1 MIGQTVSHYRILEKL
16 GGGGMGVVYKAED
29 VKLERLVALKFL
41 PDDLAKDPQALA
53 RFKREAKAA
62 SSLNHPNICT
72 IYEID
77 EVDGQT
83 FIAMELLE
91 GQTLRHTIAGKPLDI
106 ETVLD
111 LGIQIADAL
120 DAAHSKG
127 IIHRDIKPA
136 NIFVTNK
143 GQAKIL
149 DFGLAKV
156 TPKRET
162 VALSATTIE
171 VEEHLTSPGSAIG
184 TIAYM
189 SPEQVRG
196 KELDVRT
203 DLFSFG
209 AVLYEMCTGTLPF
222 RGDTTALI
230 FNAILERT
238 PVAPIRL
245 NPDMPAELERIINK
259 ALEKDRDVRCQSAP
273 EIRADLKRLRRET
286 ESGRSA
292 VAVAAAPNRKSRR
305 LWWIAGLGVAAMLV
319 LVATS
324 YLREMGT
331 KPNKKTWEQLTFFT
345 DSAVYPEIS
354 PDGRTLAFIRGK
366 NTFLGPGEVYVKLLP
381 SGDPVQLTSDNRV
394 KLSPAFSPDGTRVAY
409 SVAVPWEVWELQ
421 VIGGAPQLMLRNAS
435 SLTWVEGGKRL
446 LFSEIKDGL
455 HMGVVTTD
463 EGRGDSRDVYLPEG
477 GRSMAHHSYL
487 SPDGKWVLI
496 VLMNSQGNLTRCRV
510 VPFDGRGSE
519 QLVGPEDVQ
528 CTTGAWSPDGKWIY
542 MSVNPGGRF
551 HIWRQ
556 RFPVGA
562 PEQVTSGPAEEEG
575 IAMEKDGKSFLTS
588 VGSTDQALW
597 IRDETGERQISA
609 EGNTFD
615 GTFSADGKKLYYLKT
630 GGQQGKTEL
639 WSTDLASGGSERV
652 VPEYNL
658 EPGSE
663 QKNYSLSR
671 DGRQVVFVMKDEK
684 GISHLWIA
692 STDHRTSPRELKS
705 EEDEDAPCFLPNGD
719 LIYRVHEGGKSYLY
733 TRKQDGSGRTKL
745 REQPILNLFAVSPD
759 GKWSVVGEATA
770 EAPYARMVAYRNEG
784 GQEVVF
790 CRTFC
795 LVEWTSD
802 GKYLKIRVGV
812 NENVKT
818 ELLPVRGDTGLPDLP
833 KEGITNSED
842 TKGIAGRVAL
852 APAVN
857 SAISAGKYAFTRTN
871 VRRNIYRVWVE

>member
-91 GQTLRHTIAGKPLDI
+91 GQTLRHRIAGKPLDI

-136 NIFVTNK
+136 NIFVTNR

-156 TPKRET
+156 TPKRES

-171 VEEHLTSPGSAIG
+171 SEEHLTSPGSAVG
-184 TIAYM
+184 TVAYM

-230 FNAILERT
+230 FHAVLERT
-238 PVAPIRL
+238 PVAPVRL
-245 NPDMPAELERIINK
+245 NPDVPAELERIINK
-259 ALEKDRDVRCQSAP
+259 GLEKDRDVRCQSAA
-273 EIRADLKRLRRET
+273 EIRADLKRLKRDM

-292 VAVAAAPNRKSRR
+292 AAVATAGTEKSRR
-305 LWWIAGLGVAAMLV
+305 VWWIAGVGVAALLALAMML
-319 LVATS
+319 

-331 KPNKKTWEQLTFFT
+331 KPNKKGNWEQLTFFG

-354 PDGRTLAFIRGK
+354 PDGKMLAFIRG
-366 NTFLGPGEVYVKLLP
+366 NGTFFGPGEVYVKLLP
-381 SGDPVQLTSDNRV
+381 TGDPVQLTSDGRE

-409 SVAVPWEVWELQ
+409 SVQNPWEVWEVP

-435 SLTWVEGGKRL
+435 SLTWIAAGKRL
-446 LFSEIKDGL
+446 LFSEIKSGL

-463 EGRGDSRDVYLPEG
+463 EGRGDTRDVYLPDGE
-477 GRSMAHHSYL
+477 RSMAHHSYL

-496 VLMNSQGNLTRCRV
+496 VLMNSQGSLTRCRV
-510 VPFDGRGSE
+510 VPFSGKGNE
-519 QLVGPEDVQ
+519 QLVGPEDGQ

-542 MSVNPGGRF
+542 MSTNAGGRF

-556 RFPVGA
+556 RFPVGE
-562 PEQVTSGPAEEEG
+562 PEQVTSGPTEEEG
-575 IAMEKDGKSFLTS
+575 IAMEKDGNSFLTS
-588 VGSTDQALW
+588 VGSMDEALW
-597 IRDETGERQISA
+597 IRDETGERQVSA

-615 GTFSADGKKLYYLKT
+615 GTFSADGKKLYYLKR
-630 GGQQGKTEL
+630 GGQQEL
-639 WSTDLASGGSERV
+639 WSTDLASGRSERV
-652 VPEYNL
+652 APGYDL
-658 EPGSE
+658 EMGLES
-663 QKNYSLSR
+663 KNYSLSR
-671 DGRQVVFVMKDEK
+671 DGRQVVFVMKDGER
-684 GISHLWIA
+684 ISHLWVA
-692 STDHRTSPRELKS
+692 SADHLTSPRELKS
-705 EEDEDAPCFLPNGD
+705 EGDEDSPFFLPNGD

-733 TRKQDGSGRTKL
+733 TRKQDGSGKRKV

-759 GKWSVVGEATA
+759 GKWSVVGEPIV
-770 EAPYARMVAYRNEG
+770 EFPYAMIVAYPNAG
-784 GQEVVF
+784 GREVVV

-795 LVEWTSD
+795 KMEWTGD
-802 GKYLKIRVGV
+802 GKYLEMSPGD
-812 NENVKT
+812 NENVNA
-818 ELLPVRGDTGLPDLP
+818 EVLPVRSDTGLPDLP
-833 KEGITNSED
+833 KEGITKPED
-842 TKGIAGRVAL
+842 TKRIAGRVVLGL
-852 APAVN
+852 AVDSAV
-857 SAISAGKYAFTRTN
+857 SPEKYAFTKTN